1 METIF
6 NELAREMKEDTRESI
21 GKLANDVG
29 FMLGTI
35 TSTGLSLDSYKTEIK
50 DYMTL
55 DYLNLED
62 SYKTESA
69 GEHTHNHNVNIPK
82 QLKSLRQGD
91 RVLVTT
97 VGNEYIVVGRVV

>member
-35 TSTGLSLDSYKTEIK
+35 TSTGLSLDSYKTE
-50 DYMTL
+50 
-55 DYLNLED
+55 
-62 SYKTESA
+62 SA
-69 GEHTHNHNVNIPK
+69 GEHTHSHDVKIPK